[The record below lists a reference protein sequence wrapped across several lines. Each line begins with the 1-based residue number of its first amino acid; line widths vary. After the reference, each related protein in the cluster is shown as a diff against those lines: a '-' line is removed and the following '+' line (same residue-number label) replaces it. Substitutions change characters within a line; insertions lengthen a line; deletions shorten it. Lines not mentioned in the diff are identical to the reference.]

1 MRLRILL
8 PKVNPEA
15 IAVPSTCPYAG
26 CGGRKFHLRQQVAKP
41 LRDTVY
47 QEVQVPRYQCLRCK
61 RTFRVYPEGTTRA
74 QTSQRVKGLAVMLYL
89 LGLSYGAVSLALE
102 GLGISL
108 CKSRVYDAVQEAAQ
122 RVPGLKREQVFAG
135 VRTPA
140 LGADLTGVSCKGEW
154 LVLGITVDPITGLA
168 LTIDALT
175 AEDAKR
181 LQDWIE
187 PIAGSVGATVLVTDD
202 ADGFKT
208 VADEVGVQHQV
219 CKAHVLRNTDA
230 LIEKYQPL
238 VASDADGSLHTIG
251 VSPEQAA
258 ADLTRLGELVRS
270 RQREQAPELEAL
282 HRRYLE
288 AAPPREG
295 EHQSLAY
302 RLRLLFLDRWNLW
315 HRLTRYRSWKGPK
328 GETLDGTNN
337 ACERAIG
344 WWIKERYR
352 TMRGYK
358 VPEHAVGV
366 SRLLAWCG
374 NFLNAEDGA
383 ILAELLQ

>member
-1 MRLRILL
+1 MRLRIVL

-15 IAVPSTCPYAG
+15 ITVPTRCAYAG
-26 CGGRKFHLRQQVAKP
+26 CGGRKFHLRQEVAKS

-47 QEVQVPRYQCLRCK
+47 QEVQVHRYQCLRCQ

-108 CKSRVYDAVQEAAQ
+108 CKSRVYDAVQEAAK

-135 VRTPA
+135 GKTPA
-140 LGADLTGVSCKGEW
+140 LGADLTSVTCKGES
-154 LVLGITVDPITGLA
+154 LSLGITVDPISGLA
-168 LTIDALT
+168 LTIDALP
-175 AEDAKR
+175 AEDAKT
-181 LQDWIE
+181 LKDWIE
-187 PIAGSVGATVLVTDD
+187 PIATSVGATVLVTDD

-208 VADEVGVQHQV
+208 VADEIGVQHQV
-219 CKAHVLRNTDA
+219 CKAHVLRNTEA
-230 LIEKYQPL
+230 LIDKYQPL
-238 VASDADGSLHTIG
+238 VACDADGSLGAIG
-251 VSPEQAA
+251 VSPQQAA
-258 ADLTRLGELVRS
+258 ADLTRLGELVKS
-270 RQREQAPELEAL
+270 RQREQATELEAL

-288 AAPPREG
+288 ACPPREG
-295 EHQSLAY
+295 AHQSLAY

-315 HRLTRYRSWKGPK
+315 HRLTRYRTWKGPQ

-337 ACERAIG
+337 ASERAIG

-374 NFLNAEDGA
+374 NFLTTEDGA
-383 ILAELLQ
+383 ILAGLLQ